1 MVKSNRRVRSVVALG
16 LAIGLVVAACGSSNN
31 NPLGNNP
38 LGTGGNGNNGGG
50 GGQSLSSGLAAN
62 LDKLDIYQFSWQF
75 TTTSSAAT
83 AASTGALMTSG
94 TVVNKPAK
102 AYKISSLGMLQI
114 IAIGDQGWSSFD
126 GGNTWMVDASYST
139 SNDSLKSM
147 LPTSLY
153 GTNFDTNAT
162 SFTVKGNESKNG
174 VDCVHYQ
181 GSTNLG
187 AMGAIAGVNAT
198 FRSDL
203 WVAKSG
209 NYPVSGFYGWSGSA
223 KGETGSWG
231 YSFDITHANDAAANV
246 VAQPANV
253 TAIPS

>member
-16 LAIGLVVAACGSSNN
+16 LAIGLVVAACGNSNN

-38 LGTGGNGNNGGG
+38 LGNGGNGNNGGG
-50 GGQSLSSGLAAN
+50 GQSLTSGLAAN
-62 LDKLDIYQFSWQF
+62 LDKLDSYQFSWQF
-75 TTTSSAAT
+75 TATSSAAT
-83 AASTGALMTSG
+83 AADTGSMTTSG

-102 AYKISSLGMLQI
+102 AYKINNLGMQQV
-114 IAIGDQGWSSFD
+114 IAIGAQGWSSFD
-126 GGNTWMVDASYST
+126 GGSTWMVDPSYST
-139 SNDSLKSM
+139 TNDSLKSM

-153 GTNFDTNAT
+153 GSNFDTNAT

-181 GSTNLG
+181 GNSNLG
-187 AMGAIAGVNAT
+187 ALGAIAGVNAT

-203 WVAKSG
+203 WVAKNG
-209 NYPVSGFYGWSGSA
+209 NYPVSGFYGWGGST
-223 KGETGSWG
+223 KGETESWG
-231 YSFDITHANDAAANV
+231 YSFDITHVNDAAANV
-246 VAQPANV
+246 VAPPANV